1 MSCFDIRCAS
11 RWLVASAIV
20 VMSCLTV
27 AGGAR
32 AEQLVNTTA
41 DGVAMDGYDTV
52 NYFTDQKAA
61 KGSPDFRA
69 EWKRKQ
75 RGSLT
80 VRAGRTIQRGNGA
93 AAGDTRDRVSYGE
106 TRNQQIAVQIVSRLR
121 RTDHDSGRRRVD
133 HENSRCRRELD
144 VAGIV
149 GRTTVQPRHAF
160 RRNSKRHGITL
171 QSSVIDSIVHERD
184 TALPCA
190 ARYQAA

>member
-69 EWKRKQ
+69 EW
-75 RGSLT
+75 
-80 VRAGRTIQRGNGA
+80 NGA
-93 AAGDTRDRVSYGE
+93 TYWFVSADHRDAFAADPTKYAPQYNGWCAFAVSEGSAAEVDVINGWLIHDGKLYVNWNKEVRDSLK
-106 TRNQQIAVQIVSRLR
+106 A
-121 RTDHDSGRRRVD
+121 
-133 HENSRCRRELD
+133 ELD
-144 VAGIV
+144 SRIAMGKQNWPTIEAGLKGGSIEVA
-149 GRTTVQPRHAF
+149 RHA
-160 RRNSKRHGITL
+160 NYPNDNPDKIAHP
-171 QSSVIDSIVHERD
+171 Q
-184 TALPCA
+184 
-190 ARYQAA
+190 